1 MFHYVPLDS
10 YDWLMGEVGGSEPVI
25 ATARLDLHHISA
37 TDLVTLFETPDDPA
51 LFQGKPYTNPHR
63 VLMDSSGPLRWRV
76 PQVQA
81 NPLVNRWFVRW
92 MVERST
98 GVIVG
103 SLSFHGPPDE
113 EGMVEIGLGVHD
125 SFQRQGFGREALLGM
140 WLWVV
145 NQPGVKKL
153 RYTVDPNN
161 TASVALVQQ
170 FGFTNVG
177 QQIDEEDGPEDIYE
191 MSASDF
197 GQRFL

>member
-1 MFHYVPLDS
+1 
-10 YDWLMGEVGGSEPVI
+10 
-25 ATARLDLHHISA
+25 
-37 TDLVTLFETPDDPA
+37 
-51 LFQGKPYTNPHR
+51 
-63 VLMDSSGPLRWRV
+63 
-76 PQVQA
+76 
-81 NPLVNRWFVRW
+81 
-92 MVERST
+92 
-98 GVIVG
+98 
-103 SLSFHGPPDE
+103 
-113 EGMVEIGLGVHD
+113 MVEIGLGVHD

-191 MSASDF
+191 MSANEFRRHFS
-197 GQRFL
+197 

>member
-1 MFHYVPLDS
+1 
-10 YDWLMGEVGGSEPVI
+10 MGEVGDSEPVI

-37 TDLVTLFETPDDPA
+37 TDLVTLFETPDEPA
-51 LFQGKPYTNPHR
+51 LFHDKPYTNPHR

-76 PQVQA
+76 PQVLA
-81 NPLVNRWFVRW
+81 NPIVNRWFVRW

-103 SLSFHGPPDE
+103 SLSFHAPPDD
-113 EGMVEIGLGVHD
+113 EGMVEIGLEVHGD
-125 SFQRQGFGREALLGM
+125 FRRQGYGREALLGM

-145 NQPGVKKL
+145 KQSGVKKL

-170 FGFTNVG
+170 FGFINVG

-191 MSASDF
+191 LSAENF
-197 GQRFL
+197 QNKFN

>member
-1 MFHYVPLDS
+1 MPRDS
-10 YDWLMGEVGGSEPVI
+10 YDWLMGEVGDSEPVI

-51 LFQGKPYTNPHR
+51 LFHDKPYKNPHR

-76 PQVQA
+76 PQVLA
-81 NPLVNRWFVRW
+81 NPIVNRWFVRW

-103 SLSFHGPPDE
+103 SLSFHAPPDD
-113 EGMVEIGLGVHD
+113 EGMVEIGLEVHGD
-125 SFQRQGFGREALLGM
+125 FRRQGYGREALLGM

-145 NQPGVKKL
+145 KQSGVKKL

-191 MSASDF
+191 LSAENF
-197 GQRFL
+197 QNKFN

>member
-1 MFHYVPLDS
+1 
-10 YDWLMGEVGGSEPVI
+10 MGEVGGSEPVI

-37 TDLVTLFETPDDPA
+37 ADLVTLFETPNDPE
-51 LFQGKPYTNPHR
+51 LFRDKPYMNPHR

-81 NPLVNRWFVRW
+81 NRLVNRWFVRW

-113 EGMVEIGLGVHD
+113 EGMVEIGLEVHGD
-125 SFQRQGFGREALLGM
+125 FRRQGYGREALLGM

-145 NQPGVKKL
+145 KQPGVKKL

-191 MSASDF
+191 MSASDVS
-197 GQRFL
+197 QRFL